1 MLKTQ
6 KQIFLE
12 NHANQTFE
20 TSNMWD
26 TKPMIPDMQK
36 CVKHSMIIV
45 ILFLCEVKN
54 YSCGR
59 LKKALWNQETRR
71 CRRFRCPYMALA
83 PQFNGPLSNSLFT
96 DGPITTALLINGP
109 ISNGP
114 SDQRPYVQ
122 TAFRPTALCPRLFVR
137 GPLSGHHANERR
149 RGYV

>member
-1 MLKTQ
+1 
-6 KQIFLE
+6 
-12 NHANQTFE
+12 
-20 TSNMWD
+20 
-26 TKPMIPDMQK
+26 MIPDMQK

-114 SDQRPYVQ
+114 SDQRPRMSR

-137 GPLSGHHANERR
+137 GPLSDGPLSSGPLSGHRHDDLSRFLSFLVRYTE
-149 RGYV
+149 VF